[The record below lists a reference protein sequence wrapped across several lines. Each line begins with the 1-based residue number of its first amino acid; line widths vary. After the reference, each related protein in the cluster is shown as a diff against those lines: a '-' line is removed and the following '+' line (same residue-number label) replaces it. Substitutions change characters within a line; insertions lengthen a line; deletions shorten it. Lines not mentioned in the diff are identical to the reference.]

1 METTINHYPVSVL
14 LAQMPHVWEGLSVGL
29 PAEKPAHL
37 LLSDAELSLPK
48 LRIEGLI
55 RLSSFLIYY

>member
-1 METTINHYPVSVL
+1 METTIDHYPMSVL
-14 LAQMPHVWEGLSVGL
+14 LDQMPHVWEGLSVGL
-29 PAEKPAHL
+29 PVERPAHL
-37 LLSDAELSLPK
+37 LLSDARLSLPK